1 MLSLR
6 HLLPCILVNLHI
18 PVFHIPDSN
27 KAVSPWNGPPPQQA
41 SAPPMFVR
49 ISYIFLQYYS
59 VTSHRCP
66 EHLVLQACSHIEN
79 AWHVGHSCSQL
90 SYLVRHTWPLWRDRW
105 FACIFTYTNANSA
118 DGFSFAYAEVSH
130 ALWIGSI
137 LGRWHL
143 EEILEASCCSFLRCF
158 LVLRFEVEDYYCK
171 ETLQKKL

>member
-18 PVFHIPDSN
+18 PVFQIPDSN

-79 AWHVGHSCSQL
+79 AWHVGHICSQL
-90 SYLVRHTWPLWRDRW
+90 SYLVRHTWPLWRD
-105 FACIFTYTNANSA
+105 
-118 DGFSFAYAEVSH
+118 DLPVSS
-130 ALWIGSI
+130 LIPMQIQPMDS
-137 LGRWHL
+137 
-143 EEILEASCCSFLRCF
+143 
-158 LVLRFEVEDYYCK
+158 VLPTPKSHMLCGLAVSWAGGIWRKF
-171 ETLQKKL
+171 